1 MTNEIKATEPGIPW
15 RAISGFRNILVHD
28 YLTIDVDAVW
38 VVVSRE
44 LPALRDAL
52 QRMAQRLRSV

>member
-1 MTNEIKATEPGIPW
+1 MAC
-15 RAISGFRNILVHD
+15 ISGFRNILVHD